1 MLSDSY
7 KKRSL
12 VFKALAHPS
21 RLFIIDKLAAGECC
35 VCEFVNEL
43 KVDFSTVSKHLS
55 VLKNA
60 GLISDEKRGQQVFY
74 QLQMHCVGEFNRCI
88 DNFLGSKA
96 NDQKVCQ
103 KCFSAGETE

>member
-1 MLSDSY
+1 MLTDSY
-7 KKRSL
+7 KERSL

-21 RLFIIDKLAAGECC
+21 RLFIVDKLTAGECC

-74 QLQMHCVGEFNRCI
+74 RLQMHCVGEFNRCI
-88 DNFLGSKA
+88 DNFLSRRG
-96 NDQKVCQ
+96 NDQKVCL
-103 KCFSAGETE
+103 KCCAVGETE